1 MNETDSTRNLSRDR
15 REVSTDFKT
24 GEGRC
29 TARSTRTG
37 EPCKRPSMLG
47 GNVCYHH
54 GGNAPQVKAKA
65 QRRLQQAADAL
76 VQRLLGMALDGDAPD
91 HVALAAI
98 RDALD
103 RAGLG
108 AKQAVEVSVEPAP
121 WEQLLGDVAH
131 LTKRQHEALKRGEL
145 LPPPPELPPAEV
157 VEAEF
162 VDDAPEA
169 HPEPH
174 EERADAPGARPNVPP
189 PFADMRT
196 RVSTEEQADRRN
208 GLEAQ
213 RAAIDAEAER
223 RGWSVEH
230 HTDAGVSGKI
240 IGPSLREVL
249 ELLASGQGD
258 GLVVAKLD
266 RLSRSIINAA
276 NIIETAQAQGW
287 SLVVLDLGIDLST
300 ATGRAFA
307 HTLMVFAQLERE
319 LIIERTKAGL
329 AAKRARGER
338 LGRPRL
344 ATPGLVRRIVLD
356 RNTGLSFDKI
366 AAALEAEGILAP
378 SGGKT
383 WHTSTVRRIYASATA
398 ATELASA

>member
-1 MNETDSTRNLSRDR
+1 MS
-15 REVSTDFKT
+15 
-24 GEGRC
+24 G
-29 TARSTRTG
+29 
-37 EPCKRPSMLG
+37 
-47 GNVCYHH
+47 
-54 GGNAPQVKAKA
+54 
-65 QRRLQQAADAL
+65 QQL
-76 VQRLLGMALDGDAPD
+76 FFGY
-91 HVALAAI
+91 
-98 RDALD
+98 
-103 RAGLG
+103 
-108 AKQAVEVSVEPAP
+108 
-121 WEQLLGDVAH
+121 
-131 LTKRQHEALKRGEL
+131 
-145 LPPPPELPPAEV
+145 
-157 VEAEF
+157 
-162 VDDAPEA
+162 
-169 HPEPH
+169 
-174 EERADAPGARPNVPP
+174 
-189 PFADMRT
+189 T
-196 RVSTEEQADRRN
+196 RVSTEEQAESRN

-223 RGWSVEH
+223 RGWAVEH
-230 HTDAGVSGKI
+230 HMDAGVSGKI

-319 LIIERTKAGL
+319 LISERTKAGL

-344 ATPGLVRRIVLD
+344 AAPGLVRRIVLD

-366 AAALEAEGILAP
+366 AAALEVEGILAP
-378 SGGKT
+378 SGGKK

-398 ATELASA
+398 ATELAVTA